1 MKGIADLDSDH
12 SHDRLRLVVGTLS
25 SEACAL
31 VCMDAANRR
40 VRPDRAFSISLAS
53 AHRSILNR
61 WKLSYRVRNPRL
73 NCRVSNRR
81 EKLAQVCND
90 ELEFRRCRRSSVM
103 WRCADRGDVAES
115 LGNAPSAR
123 QDQLPLTSVRHEAY
137 LATPRAISNSNGV
150 PRLRHIDSDKD
161 FCIPLHGSSAC
172 VRIGSATPSNPR
184 KGSVGRAASTSKTDI
199 RSYVASRLSRH
210 ESAM

>member
-123 QDQLPLTSVRHEAY
+123 QDQLPLTSVR
-137 LATPRAISNSNGV
+137 PRSV
-150 PRLRHIDSDKD
+150 PRHPARHQQQQWRSAPSPHRFRQRLLYTAPRLVLLREDRLGHSEQ
-161 FCIPLHGSSAC
+161 
-172 VRIGSATPSNPR
+172 PSQGQR
-184 KGSVGRAASTSKTDI
+184 R
-199 RSYVASRLSRH
+199 ASRLNVEDGHTVLRRKQVV
-210 ESAM
+210 AP